1 MSNHPRVTLIRHVK
15 SLLQNILRRLESQ
28 CLSEDDFDWMQ
39 FQVDRAY
46 YLMIRGTHLYD
57 IQTSLLICLEEAR
70 RLIEEL
76 VNADAY
82 YGYVPGKTF
91 SGNRGRPK
99 INITKEQLEFMLEYK
114 FTVPQISKMLN
125 VSTSTIARRL
135 HDYGLSTSTL
145 YARINDQE
153 LDGIIREISAEN
165 VNCGYKRMQGF
176 LVARGLHVQQRRVRC
191 SMRRIDPEGV
201 LARTLQL
208 NTVARRQY
216 HVPSP
221 LSLWHIDGN
230 HKLIRYSKLKQL
242 CLKTFTAFYAISL
255 HNQDASSTNKPC
267 SQGFCY
273 DHRSNLNKGH
283 GKKLN
288 AS

>member
-1 MSNHPRVTLIRHVK
+1 
-15 SLLQNILRRLESQ
+15 
-28 CLSEDDFDWMQ
+28 MQ

-46 YLMIRGTHLYD
+46 YLMIRGSHLYN
-57 IQTSLLICLEEAR
+57 IQPSLLICLEEAR
-70 RLIEEL
+70 QLIGEL
-76 VNADAY
+76 NADAY
-82 YGYVPGKTF
+82 YGYVPGKIF

-99 INITKEQLEFMLEYK
+99 FNITKEQLEFMLEYK

-135 HDYGLSTSTL
+135 HHYGLSTSTL

-153 LDGIIREISAEN
+153 LDSIISEIAAEN

-176 LVARGLHVQQRRVRC
+176 LVARGLQVQQRRVRC

-201 LARTLQL
+201 LGRTLQL

-230 HKLIRYSKLKQL
+230 HKLIRY
-242 CLKTFTAFYAISL
+242 
-255 HNQDASSTNKPC
+255 
-267 SQGFCY
+267 
-273 DHRSNLNKGH
+273 
-283 GKKLN
+283 KKL
-288 AS
+288 